1 MWSVYLT
8 LTTRN
13 TQKRM
18 AVVRFCV
25 ILFFMA
31 LNLSGMIECKKI
43 KKFLV
48 QVEEQESTEKRI
60 YTKMTTQDP
69 EDEYADYLR
78 PLWDTGLNVYYDQP
92 NLENW

>member
-1 MWSVYLT
+1 MVSVPYTDHKKHTEKDGSGQVLCHT
-8 LTTRN
+8 ALHG
-13 TQKRM
+13 
-18 AVVRFCV
+18 
-25 ILFFMA
+25 